1 MFPIFRPPQQKIL
14 PNILSTIGRT
24 PMVRLNKIPKSCGVS
39 CEMRKLFETLM
50 DIFVIQQKLNVFFT
64 CSCEM

>member
-14 PNILSTIGRT
+14 PNILCTIGRT

-39 CEMRKLFETLM
+39 CEMRKLFETFM
-50 DIFVIQQKLNVFFT
+50 DILLSSNKN
-64 CSCEM
+64 